1 MNDVVTNAKALP
13 LSGGPHVPGLI
24 AILLAVAC
32 VSGLSV
38 VYGAADPEATT
49 LVQRLTGNWM
59 CRVIL
64 TFGLAAAFYGML
76 ELVGSRY
83 DASGQRP
90 ALPWLF
96 GRGEEGISDENWR
109 ALNEQRLAP
118 VSFAVFA
125 LPLLGFIGTVV
136 GISGAIGELAGLFEG
151 EDRTAALAQVLSE
164 LRFAFDTTF
173 AGLVGVLPV
182 AFLGMLIRNAA
193 ADVEARLVR
202 SD

>member
-1 MNDVVTNAKALP
+1 MTDVAPNDKALP
-13 LSGGPHVPGLI
+13 LSGGPHVPVLM

-32 VSGLSV
+32 VSGLSFA
-38 VYGAADPEATT
+38 YAAADPESTS
-49 LVQRLTGNWM
+49 LVKRLTGNWM

-83 DASGQRP
+83 DASGRRP
-90 ALPWLF
+90 AMPWLF
-96 GRGEEGISDENWR
+96 GRGERGVSAENWR
-109 ALNEQRLAP
+109 ALNEQRIAP
-118 VSFAVFA
+118 VGFAVFA

-151 EDRTAALAQVLSE
+151 EDRTAALALVLLE

-202 SD
+202 TD